1 METISRR
8 EAFDCAVALSAS
20 VINVLNEGKDKSYDY
35 ALILLKGS
43 SSPIVCLKPGDYPSW
58 NQLGD
63 VNQEKTFAFLP
74 IGNHFVSECILSQCG
89 TDHEYYERSV
99 SFEKFN
105 AYQHP
110 CPWIKETL
118 AKQYLKLS
126 YMGDMLWDNT
136 LVYDSS
142 FISKTHS
149 TWICAKVDGGILYFP
164 YYTPSERQRAFCKL
178 PSDFYT
184 KMTQEYWED
193 HSSY

>member
-1 METISRR
+1 M
-8 EAFDCAVALSAS
+8 
-20 VINVLNEGKDKSYDY
+20 
-35 ALILLKGS
+35 LL
-43 SSPIVCLKPGDYPSW
+43 
-58 NQLGD
+58 
-63 VNQEKTFAFLP
+63 
-74 IGNHFVSECILSQCG
+74 
-89 TDHEYYERSV
+89 
-99 SFEKFN
+99 
-105 AYQHP
+105 
-110 CPWIKETL
+110 
-118 AKQYLKLS
+118 
-126 YMGDMLWDNT
+126 DNT